1 MLKKQIITTEEFNS
15 AGELIRRIVEEN
27 EFVED
32 APMPWQMPF
41 TPGGAAPDK
50 PWWQDA
56 TCTATSRTPLDAVT
70 TLNKSE
76 ENLNGEN

>member
-15 AGELIRRIVEEN
+15 TGELSRRIVEEN
-27 EFVED
+27 EFVDD

-41 TPGGAAPDK
+41 TPGGAKLDK
-50 PWWQDA
+50 LWWEDP
-56 TCTATSRTPLDAVT
+56 TYTSTTRTPLDAVT